1 MDSFNTPERIRS
13 EQANTAPHVERPRQN
28 ISVVFDQ
35 HESPTSVVGVDEP
48 DGNLGNVVR
57 QLF

>member
-1 MDSFNTPERIRS
+1 MDSFQTPERNRS

-35 HESPTSVVGVDEP
+35 HESPTSVADVGQAGV
-48 DGNLGNVVR
+48 NLRNVVR
-57 QLF
+57 RLF

>member
-1 MDSFNTPERIRS
+1 MDSFQTPERNRS

-35 HESPTSVVGVDEP
+35 HESPTSVAGVDEP
-48 DGNLGNVVR
+48 VGNLGNVVR
-57 QLF
+57 RLF